1 VTVAT
6 RLQFS
11 RSVFDV
17 IIIGGGPA
25 GLSAAL
31 VLARCRRRVLLCDA
45 GQPRNAR
52 SSALHGFLSRDCIP
66 PLELLRLGR
75 EELLPYGV
83 EPRNATVTG
92 LAHTGDFFEATL
104 DDHQTER
111 ARMALIATGVRD
123 HLPEIPGLQE
133 CYGVTVHHCPYC
145 DGWEHRDQ
153 VVAVIGR
160 GTSGAGL
167 ALSLKTWTS
176 RVVLCTNGTRMLRP
190 RDRQQL
196 GEQGIEVHTSRIVRV
211 EHDGPRVRALVF
223 ADGASTRC
231 EGVFFSERQ
240 SQQCELAA
248 RLGCEMNRG
257 GAVKTGD
264 LGQTHI
270 PGLYVVGDASRDV
283 QFAIVAAAEG
293 AKAAVAINKALQAR
307 GGLAVAPQDTD
318 GRTSTRPD
326 SALA

>member
-1 VTVAT
+1 
-6 RLQFS
+6 
-11 RSVFDV
+11 VFDV
-17 IIIGGGPA
+17 VIIGGGPA

-45 GQPRNAR
+45 GHPRNAR

-75 EELLPYGV
+75 EELRPYGV
-83 EPRNATVTG
+83 EPRNVTVTE
-92 LAHTGDFFEATL
+92 LVRTGDFFEATL
-104 DDHQTER
+104 DNQQTVR
-111 ARMALIATGVRD
+111 ARMALVATGVRD
-123 HLPEIPGLQE
+123 HLPEIPGLEE

-167 ALSLKTWTS
+167 ALSLKTWTP
-176 RVVLCTNGTRMLRP
+176 RVVLCTNGMRAIRP

-196 GEQGIEVHTSRIVRV
+196 DDQGIDVHMSRIVRV
-211 EHDGPRVRALVF
+211 EHDGPLVRAIVF
-223 ADGASTRC
+223 ADGGSIRC
-231 EGVFFSERQ
+231 GAVFFSERQ
-240 SQQCELAA
+240 SQQCDLAA
-248 RLGCEMNRG
+248 RLGCQMNRG
-257 GAVKTGD
+257 GVVKTGN
-264 LGQTHI
+264 LGETHLA
-270 PGLYVVGDASRDV
+270 GLYVVGDASRDV

-307 GGLAVAPQDTD
+307 GGLAVAPQDTEWQIEH
-318 GRTSTRPD
+318 TT
-326 SALA
+326 

>member
-1 VTVAT
+1 
-6 RLQFS
+6 
-11 RSVFDV
+11 VFDV

-31 VLARCRRRVLLCDA
+31 VLARCRRRLLLCDS

-75 EELLPYGV
+75 EELRPYGV
-83 EPRNATVTG
+83 EPRCATVTDLTHAG
-92 LAHTGDFFEATL
+92 EFFEATFE
-104 DDHQTER
+104 DHQTVR

-123 HLPEIPGLQE
+123 QVPDIPGLEE
-133 CYGVTVHHCPYC
+133 CYGVSVHHCPYC

-153 VVAVIGR
+153 IVAVIGR
-160 GTSGAGL
+160 GTSAAGL

-176 RVVLCTNGTRMLRP
+176 RVLLCTNGTRVNRP

-196 GEQGIEVHTSRIVRV
+196 ELERIEVHTARIRSV
-211 EHDGPRVRALVF
+211 EHDGPFVRGIAF
-223 ADGASTRC
+223 ADGSSTRC
-231 EGVFFSERQ
+231 EGIFFSERQ
-240 SQQCELAA
+240 SQQCDLAA

-257 GAVKTGD
+257 GVVKTGD
-264 LGQTHI
+264 LGETHL

-307 GGLAVAPQDTD
+307 AGLAVAPQDLD

-326 SALA
+326 SPPA

>member
-1 VTVAT
+1 
-6 RLQFS
+6 LQFS
-11 RSVFDV
+11 RGVFDV

-31 VLARCRRRVLLCDA
+31 VLARCRRRLLLCDS
-45 GQPRNAR
+45 GQPRNGR

-66 PLELLRLGR
+66 PLDLLRLGR
-75 EELLPYGV
+75 EELRPYGV
-83 EPRNATVTG
+83 EPRSTTVTD
-92 LAHTGDFFEATL
+92 LTHAGDYFEATL
-104 DDHQTER
+104 ENEEMVR
-111 ARMALIATGVRD
+111 GRMALIATGVRD
-123 HLPEIPGLQE
+123 HVPDIPGLEE

-153 VVAVIGR
+153 TVAVIGH
-160 GTSGAGL
+160 GTAAAGL

-176 RVVLCTNGTRMLRP
+176 RVVLCTNGTRVMRL

-196 GEQGIEVHTSRIVRV
+196 KLEAIEVHTSPIRSV
-211 EHDGPRVRALVF
+211 EHDGPLVRGIAF
-223 ADGASTRC
+223 ADGSSTRC
-231 EGVFFSERQ
+231 DGIFFSGRQ
-240 SQQCELAA
+240 RQQCDLAA

-257 GAVKTGD
+257 GVVKTGN
-264 LGQTHI
+264 LGETHL

-283 QFAIVAAAEG
+283 QFAIVAAAGG

-307 GGLAVAPQDTD
+307 AGLAVAPQDSD

-326 SALA
+326 SPRA

>member
-1 VTVAT
+1 MAA

-11 RSVFDV
+11 RGVFDV

-31 VLARCRRRVLLCDA
+31 VLARCRRRLLLCDA
-45 GQPRNAR
+45 GEPRNAR

-75 EELLPYGV
+75 DELRPYGV
-83 EPRNATVTG
+83 EPRSATVRKLTH
-92 LAHTGDFFEATL
+92 AGDFFEATL
-104 DDHQTER
+104 DDHQIVH

-123 HLPEIPGLQE
+123 QVPDVPGLQE

-153 VVAVIGR
+153 IIAVIGR
-160 GTSGAGL
+160 GRPAVGL

-176 RVVLCTNGTRMLRP
+176 RVVLCTNGTRAIRP
-190 RDRQQL
+190 HDRQQL
-196 GEQGIEVHTSRIVRV
+196 DAEGIEAHTSRILRV
-211 EHDGPRVRALVF
+211 EHNGALVRAVAF
-223 ADGASTRC
+223 ADGSSTPC
-231 EGVFFSERQ
+231 DAIFFSGRQ
-240 SQQCELAA
+240 SQQCDLAA
-248 RLGCEMNRG
+248 HLGCEMNRG
-257 GAVKTGD
+257 GVVKTGD
-264 LGQTHI
+264 LGETHL

-307 GGLAVAPQDTD
+307 AGLAVAPQDSD

-326 SALA
+326 SARA